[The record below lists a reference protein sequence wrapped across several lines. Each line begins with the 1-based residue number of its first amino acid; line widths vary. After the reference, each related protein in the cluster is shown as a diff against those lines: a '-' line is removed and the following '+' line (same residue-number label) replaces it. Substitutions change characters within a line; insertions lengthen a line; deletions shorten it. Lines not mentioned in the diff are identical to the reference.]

1 MNICSKLSNCY
12 NQPKMDDFFIFFQM
26 GWDHIMSWEALDH
39 LLFIAALTALY
50 SFKQW
55 KQLLI
60 LITAFTLGHTLTL
73 ALSMFKVVS
82 LNNKWIE
89 FLIPV
94 TILITSIFNWI
105 QKGKLP
111 KKMELNYLITLF
123 FGLIHGLGFAST
135 IKQLLIDTQT
145 IVIPLFSFNFGIEAA
160 QVVIVLLLLYLSKIM
175 VDIIGLSQKYWTISI
190 SLVTFIFSIYFCIER
205 WPY

>member
-1 MNICSKLSNCY
+1 
-12 NQPKMDDFFIFFQM
+12 MDDFFIFFQM